1 MTEPHRTCPACG
13 GKLLPI
19 AYGYPGPDLMEAA
32 EKGEVIIGGC
42 EVEEDNPNWQCA
54 DCGKAQK

>member
-1 MTEPHRTCPACG
+1 MTDRNRTCPEYG

-19 AYGYPGPDLMEAA
+19 EYGYPGPELMEAA
-32 EKGEVIIGGC
+32 DKGEVILGGC
-42 EVEEDNPNWQCA
+42 EVEKGNPNWQCA